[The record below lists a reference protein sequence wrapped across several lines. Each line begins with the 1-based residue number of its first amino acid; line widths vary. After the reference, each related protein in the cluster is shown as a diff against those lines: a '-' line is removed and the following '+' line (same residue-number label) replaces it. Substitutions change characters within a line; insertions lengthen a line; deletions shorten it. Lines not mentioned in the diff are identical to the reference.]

1 MIITRWTHVLNANW
15 SIEIM
20 FQFHPII
27 LICRKI
33 TVLWRFI
40 MIKVSRD
47 FEHKLIDVKQQS
59 LWLLTQYLII
69 GIRNFR
75 TKNNLNAHI
84 PILWHILPNLNVSI
98 SIYCPIYIG
107 FDSPNQMVYQTHRAN
122 NIYFKATWSRNV
134 ETKYRSHSIM
144 FQYIQI
150 SHNRVEWGS
159 QISIVDCLCVF

>member
-1 MIITRWTHVLNANW
+1 MINFDRSETSGSNFQILYPISTPWMYKYDQGVSSDMIITRWTHVLNENW

-33 TVLWRFI
+33 TVLWRYI

-75 TKNNLNAHI
+75 TKNNFNAHI
-84 PILWHILPNLNVSI
+84 PIWWRILPNLNVSI
-98 SIYCPIYIG
+98 SFYCPIYIG

-122 NIYFKATWSRNV
+122 NNV
-134 ETKYRSHSIM
+134 K
-144 FQYIQI
+144 
-150 SHNRVEWGS
+150 
-159 QISIVDCLCVF
+159 